1 MARNRPGSAKN
12 EIRQQEAA
20 FRRGAPG
27 AKQFIGGTADQSRA
41 ARQAERRKVERMAE
55 IDHADRVAKEVGTPV
70 SAILAELVQDSLRL
84 AWTAARAPFRI
95 ARALLIRRPRT
106 A

>member
-12 EIRQQEAA
+12 AIRQQEAA

-41 ARQAERRKVERMAE
+41 ARQAERHKGERMAE
-55 IDHADRVAKEVGTPV
+55 VEHAGPVAEEGGTPV

-84 AWTAARAPFRI
+84 AWTVARAPFRI
-95 ARALLIRRPRT
+95 AHALLARRPRT

>member
-12 EIRQQEAA
+12 AIRQQEAA

-27 AKQFIGGTADQSRA
+27 AKQFIGGTAEQSRA
-41 ARQAERRKVERMAE
+41 AKQAERHKVERMAE
-55 IDHADRVAKEVGTPV
+55 IDQAGHVAEEVGTPV
-70 SAILAELVQDSLRL
+70 SAIVAELVQDSLKL
-84 AWTAARAPFRI
+84 AWTVARAPFRI
-95 ARALLIRRPRT
+95 AQALVRPPRT